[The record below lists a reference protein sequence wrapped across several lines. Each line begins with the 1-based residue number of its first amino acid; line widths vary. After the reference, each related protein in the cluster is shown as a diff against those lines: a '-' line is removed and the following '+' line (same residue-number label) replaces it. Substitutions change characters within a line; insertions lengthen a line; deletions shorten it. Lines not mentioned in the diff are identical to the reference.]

1 MNSRILILILLVNLA
16 FSGTILTQ
24 AWAQNPNIRVEDP
37 EFGAQD
43 FRTGETLS
51 NPIVPIIIE
60 GLGAGLIILFIVI
73 YAVKKRRK
81 KDDNS

>member
-1 MNSRILILILLVNLA
+1 MNDRVLVLIILSNLA
-16 FSGTILTQ
+16 ISGMTLS
-24 AWAQNPNIRVEDP
+24 AAHAQNPNIRVDDP
-37 EFGAQD
+37 SLKPQD

-51 NPIVPIIIE
+51 NTFVPIIIE

-73 YAVKKRRK
+73 YAIKKRRK